1 MFDLPGTGMSDP
13 VSLAALPTLEQWA
26 DHVVA
31 VLDAAG
37 APKAVLLASDS
48 AAPVALLVAARHPQ
62 RVEALVLYGAFA
74 TLYRDDDYAPGIP
87 RDGREE
93 GLRWWVERWGSG
105 RQLEVTAPELAYD
118 PHEREPIARIERFSA
133 SPGVAR
139 ALFRM
144 ISELDVRDVLPSVHV
159 PTLVVH
165 RSGDRWIH
173 VDHGRYLADRIEDAR
188 YVELPGTAHY
198 LVHGDTDAVIAAIR
212 QFLDALPADATA
224 GVLATVLVTMAS
236 TEKAAAVGDERWRA
250 LLDRHDALVR
260 EQVARFGG
268 RTVRSTGDGVLAV
281 FDGAARAVRCAA
293 AVRDACARSGSA
305 SVPALAAADGG
316 APGRRRRRDGRPH
329 IAARIAALAGST
341 SCFVSQTVK
350 DLTVGAQ
357 LRFDRRHGHVA
368 GRDPEGRA
376 GKLERVPRH
385 ALESRSCRSR
395 ERERRRSSA
404 ECRCSPNARA
414 ASSRRSRPSRTSCWC
429 SGRGRVVESAGRRE
443 WDRHPQRRGGRL
455 PAGTRDP
462 RRFAEFGSASCMA
475 SSVRGT
481 RRDGGDEH
489 RPGSAA
495 SAWSASSARRRRSR

>member
-1 MFDLPGTGMSDP
+1 MSGEGSRHLLYCSNWTSHLEAIWEWPPFARLGHRLETLGRLIMFDLPGTGMSDP

-26 DHVVA
+26 EHVVA

-105 RQLEVTAPELAYD
+105 RQLEVTAPELADD

-212 QFLDALPADATA
+212 QFLTTLPEPERDDR
-224 GVLATVLVTMAS
+224 VLATVLVTDLVAS

-293 AVRDACARSGSA
+293 AVRDALRPLGLGVRAGVHSGE
-305 SVPALAAADGG
+305 VELRGDGV
-316 APGRRRRRDGRPH
+316 DGMAVH
-329 IAARIAALAGST
+329 IAARIAALAGSNELL
-341 SCFVSQTVK
+341 VSQTVK

-357 LRFDRRHGHVA
+357 LRF
-368 GRDPEGRA
+368 E
-376 GKLERVPRH
+376 
-385 ALESRSCRSR
+385 
-395 ERERRRSSA
+395 
-404 ECRCSPNARA
+404 
-414 ASSRRSRPSRTSCWC
+414 T
-429 SGRGRVVESAGRRE
+429 
-443 WDRHPQRRGGRL
+443 GGTDTL
-455 PAGTRDP
+455 QGVTLK
-462 RRFAEFGSASCMA
+462 G
-475 SSVRGT
+475 V
-481 RRDGGDEH
+481 
-489 RPGSAA
+489 PGS
-495 SAWSASSARRRRSR
+495 WNVYRVTL